1 MDTSVKIG
9 DILEGEIIDINYEG
23 GGIVKKDNFTIFLD
37 KGLIGDIVKYR
48 VVKVKKTYGIGK
60 LLDIIKPSAYRVSSI
75 CNTSGECGGCPFQF
89 FNYTKQ
95 LEWKEEKVKKDV
107 EKIGG
112 LDASIVKHIIGM
124 EEPYRYRN
132 NVQIPVGLKDGEI
145 AIGFYESGSYNIAD
159 IDNCVIQTEISNEI
173 VKTIKNFMKEYNLK
187 PYDRKNRTGS
197 IRHIGIRTNIENKAM
212 VIIVT
217 GSRNL
222 PYSKELIKIL
232 TEKFKDIISIYQNI
246 NSGNGPVVYGE
257 KFKKLYGEDK
267 IIDCIGD
274 FKFSISPNSFFQV
287 NRVQTKILYDK
298 VKEYMDL
305 KSEDI
310 IFDLYCGIGTI
321 SLYMARQA
329 KKVYGVEIVEEAI
342 KDAIENARLNNI
354 ENVEFICGSSE
365 KILPELKEKGIKVDK
380 IVVDPPRKGCD
391 RQVLDTIIEMNPE
404 RIVYVSCN
412 PSTLARD
419 LKYLSE
425 NGYKIKE
432 IQPVDMFPRSIHV
445 ECVIGMQ
452 RKDMK

>member
-9 DILEGEIIDINYEG
+9 DILEGEVVDINYEG

-60 LLDIIKPSAYRVSSI
+60 LLDIIKPSDHRIPSI
-75 CNTSGECGGCPFQF
+75 CNTSEECGGCPFQSF
-89 FNYTKQ
+89 KYTNQ
-95 LEWKEEKVKKDV
+95 LKWKEEKVKKDI

-112 LDASIVKHIIGM
+112 LDANIVKHIIGM

-132 NVQIPVGLKDGEI
+132 NVQIPVGFKDGEI
-145 AIGFYESGSYNIAD
+145 AIGFYESGSYNIANMS
-159 IDNCVIQTEISNEI
+159 NCVIQTEISNEI
-173 VKTIKNFMKEYNLK
+173 IKTIKNFMKEYNLK
-187 PYDRKNRTGS
+187 PYDRKNKTGN
-197 IRHIGIRTNIENKAM
+197 IRHIGIRTNENNKAM

-222 PYSKELIKIL
+222 PYSKELIRIL
-232 TEKFKDIISIYQNI
+232 TENFKDIISIYQNI
-246 NSGNGPVVYGE
+246 NSGNGPVVYGK
-257 KFKKLYGEDK
+257 KFEKLYGEDK
-267 IIDCIGD
+267 IVDCIGD
-274 FKFSISPNSFFQV
+274 LKFSISPNSFFQV

-342 KDAIENARLNNI
+342 KDARENAHLNNI

-380 IVVDPPRKGCD
+380 IVVDPPRKGCEK
-391 RQVLDTIIEMNPE
+391 QVLDTIIEMNPE

-419 LKYLSE
+419 LKHLSE
-425 NGYKIKE
+425 SVYKVKE
-432 IQPVDMFPRSIHV
+432 IQLLDMFPGSIHT
-445 ECVIGMQ
+445 ECVVRIE
-452 RKDMK
+452 RA